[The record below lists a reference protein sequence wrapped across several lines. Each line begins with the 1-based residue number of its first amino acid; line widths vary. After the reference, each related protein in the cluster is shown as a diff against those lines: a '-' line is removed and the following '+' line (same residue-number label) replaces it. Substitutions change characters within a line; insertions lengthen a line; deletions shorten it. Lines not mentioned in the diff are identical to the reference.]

1 MGLGFCEVKIP
12 KKSNKLAN
20 LGEFTIFIREAE
32 KKSYVY
38 ETTTKVQLQVFD
50 ASTWSRERIIEY
62 IEKRKEKVINYI
74 KENNGTVGTSSLF

>member
-12 KKSNKLAN
+12 KKSDKLVN
-20 LGEFTIFIREAE
+20 LGEFTIFIREA
-32 KKSYVY
+32 KKLAYVY

-50 ASTWSRERIIEY
+50 TSTWSREAIIDY

-74 KENNGTVGTSSLF
+74 KENNEH